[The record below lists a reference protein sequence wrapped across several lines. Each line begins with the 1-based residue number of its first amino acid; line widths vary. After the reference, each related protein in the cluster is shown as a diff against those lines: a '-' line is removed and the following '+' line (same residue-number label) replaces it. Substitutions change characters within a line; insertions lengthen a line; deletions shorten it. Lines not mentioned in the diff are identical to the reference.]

1 MQEVI
6 KAPSRNGMK
15 VRIRQLPTGSSDARP
30 LLKEMKKE
38 KEFYVIFDC
47 SYQMTSELL
56 KQVQEVQENKSFS
69 HLYVILFLF
78 ILNICDLF
86 FFSFFLLLIVV
97 LFLFLFLSYFITCF
111 HKHKYGYL

>member
-38 KEFYVIFDC
+38 QEFHVIFDC
-47 SYQMTSELL
+47 SYQMASELL
-56 KQVQEVQENKSFS
+56 KQVSDANGKKQTKKPT
-69 HLYVILFLF
+69 H
-78 ILNICDLF
+78 
-86 FFSFFLLLIVV
+86 
-97 LFLFLFLSYFITCF
+97 FLSLKGHCIVEYS
-111 HKHKYGYL
+111 